1 MPIYPRHRRYYSTNG
16 THCLG
21 GGASIHY
28 RLVVVRPTRALP
40 ARRPSRRRDRDSP
53 FLGRQRS
60 DYCGVKLGGLFRSE
74 NGPHRQDMIKRFL
87 LTLDHRLMST
97 VDRSANSRAIAE
109 FLMKCSEKPGII
121 SAQ

>member
-53 FLGRQRS
+53 FLGRQRP
-60 DYCGVKLGGLFRSE
+60 DYCGVKLGGLFRCE
-74 NGPHRQDMIKRFL
+74 NGPHSKDMLKRFL
-87 LTLDHRLMST
+87 LKQIGRAHVRTPVTNSHIVCRL
-97 VDRSANSRAIAE
+97 
-109 FLMKCSEKPGII
+109 LLEKKKL
-121 SAQ
+121 SKKRK